1 MYRRLAYAKFYLS
14 ILYGTSRCGLV
25 NNVRKPLS
33 PFYTKYRECF
43 SSMKKLYVQSRHSY
57 IPMGALNIHSEFQI
71 LGEHNILWVSM
82 MVNAF
87 WAWFST
93 ASVILN
99 HNIYCHFGLIVN
111 LSFKIIKTVIISTYL
126 EELFSLMLNNFRLNL
141 SPSFYI
147 AK

>member
-1 MYRRLAYAKFYLS
+1 MYDRICNWWSCAIFTLYAHLPHRMYRRLAYAKFYLS

-71 LGEHNILWVSM
+71 LGEHNILWASM
-82 MVNAF
+82 LVNAF

-93 ASVILN
+93 ASVI
-99 HNIYCHFGLIVN
+99 
-111 LSFKIIKTVIISTYL
+111 IKTH
-126 EELFSLMLNNFRLNL
+126 
-141 SPSFYI
+141 I
-147 AK
+147 AILGVP